1 LLLKAVVHPANI
13 QDRAGAPLV
22 LQDAKT
28 RFPRL
33 TLIFADQAYTGD
45 TLRQWV
51 EETLSCTLHIVNRPS
66 RSGWYPTGAETPP
79 TPSITIL
86 PRRWVIERTIAWL
99 GRYRRLSKD
108 YEELPE
114 SEEAVIYA
122 AMSWLMLRRLATK
135 RWLAA

>member
-1 LLLKAVVHPANI
+1 MLLKAVVHPADI

-51 EETLSCTLHIVNRPS
+51 EKTLSCTLHIVNRPT
-66 RSGWYPTGAETPP
+66 RLGWYPTEAEPPP

>member
-1 LLLKAVVHPANI
+1 MVHSADI
-13 QDRAGAPLV
+13 QDRAAAPLV

-33 TLIFADQAYTGD
+33 SLIFADQAYTGD

-51 EETLSCTLHIVNRPS
+51 EKTLSCTLHIVNPPS
-66 RSGWYPTGAETPP
+66 RSGWYRSDEEPP
-79 TPSITIL
+79 PIPPITIL
-86 PRRWVIERTIAWL
+86 PRRWVIERTLAWL

-135 RWLAA
+135 RWSAA